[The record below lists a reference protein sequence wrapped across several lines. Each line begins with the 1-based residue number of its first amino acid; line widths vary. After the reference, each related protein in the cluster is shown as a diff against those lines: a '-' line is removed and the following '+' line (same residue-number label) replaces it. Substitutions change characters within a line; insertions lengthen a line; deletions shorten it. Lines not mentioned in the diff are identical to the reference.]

1 MNRTLLS
8 ALPAFVGALLCAPE
22 LVAQRNVIAG
32 RDIQLQD
39 TWALRGYVRSG
50 TYPAGAF
57 AVGAWT
63 TCCNPVTNAIPFQA
77 AMSPNHGYIHFIV
90 ARESN
95 GRLEQISNW
104 SFVKHTFGSSNDPS
118 PCGNCAGPGSFSLV
132 EVGCSDTY
140 ANSQAVNHFDLGPP
154 SEIDPWLGTWDP
166 QCSMFDAGNPAVA
179 PAQACDNVRSLTSQQ
194 SSQLNAGLNNQ
205 MRLYDVDL
213 QVQPA
218 NYFWQAGY
226 LVPGEAESV
235 RDNNLGS
242 RGFTPT
248 WNGTAWAF
256 ADIPNSFQQGT
267 ILQRWPGATITSA
280 TNGTSDGRFYVAVKV
295 SGPINGKYHYEYAV
309 HNRDNKRGM
318 GAFRLPICPTA
329 VVSNIGFH
337 DVDRDPMVAGLRLE
351 GILRQRYSCT
361 ERRAALRLKFQIGP
375 GPPLQVL
382 TVAHQRPVNPIPGN
396 KLADLGKELEVEA
409 LNLSAAAC
417 PGPPL
422 VGERPPLRV
431 VEKKV
436 LARNQPERPD
446 HLRIEEVGVVE
457 GAEDPVVGEDGR
469 QPVLAID
476 HHPPDP
482 AQMVEPEVVA
492 LNLTHR
498 MTERAGQPVKHLAR
512 GVADADHPQ
521 PGQAGQRLGHEPGR
535 IGETDEPRLGR
546 VPFDGPRLFDHHR
559 NRAQRLRQP
568 TKPGRLLPGN
578 PALDR
583 DPFVTRPGRRP
594 AYPEAAHHELG
605 PGYRLFDLL
614 RRADRD
620 PVPGLTRYLTPQ
632 RGHHPGPLDVR
643 IEEGY
648 LRQPK
653 RCPHQPVDQKRRSD
667 SATPKYRYFAHRL
680 NLTT

>member
-63 TCCNPVTNAIPFQA
+63 TCCNPGTNAIPFQA

-337 DVDRDPMVAGLRLE
+337 DVDRDPLNQWTANKVGGELVFSAPNNPLRWNSIFNFWFDCDAGPVTGSTLSLDQFDIGAGASSVLVTGTAPGTLYNEYIGGGCGTTVTPNLFAQGVPFRATLGNALFQMRSLGNPVGAPCAVAFSTQPGTTNVGGCTIYSGSVNGMNVIDLQTADISGAITQNLPIPNDPYLE
-351 GILRQRYSCT
+351 G
-361 ERRAALRLKFQIGP
+361 
-375 GPPLQVL
+375 
-382 TVAHQRPVNPIPGN
+382 
-396 KLADLGKELEVEA
+396 
-409 LNLSAAAC
+409 LNLDLQSVNLVSGGALLNSFNLSNGMRLRIGNSTSAC
-417 PGPPL
+417 P
-422 VGERPPLRV
+422 
-431 VEKKV
+431 
-436 LARNQPERPD
+436 
-446 HLRIEEVGVVE
+446 
-457 GAEDPVVGEDGR
+457 
-469 QPVLAID
+469 
-476 HHPPDP
+476 
-482 AQMVEPEVVA
+482 
-492 LNLTHR
+492 
-498 MTERAGQPVKHLAR
+498 
-512 GVADADHPQ
+512 
-521 PGQAGQRLGHEPGR
+521 
-535 IGETDEPRLGR
+535 
-546 VPFDGPRLFDHHR
+546 
-559 NRAQRLRQP
+559 
-568 TKPGRLLPGN
+568 
-578 PALDR
+578 
-583 DPFVTRPGRRP
+583 
-594 AYPEAAHHELG
+594 
-605 PGYRLFDLL
+605 
-614 RRADRD
+614 
-620 PVPGLTRYLTPQ
+620 
-632 RGHHPGPLDVR
+632 
-643 IEEGY
+643 
-648 LRQPK
+648 
-653 RCPHQPVDQKRRSD
+653 
-667 SATPKYRYFAHRL
+667 
-680 NLTT
+680 

>member
-63 TCCNPVTNAIPFQA
+63 TCCNPGTNAIPFQA

-218 NYFWQAGY
+218 NYYWQAGY
-226 LVPGEAESV
+226 LVPGEAEGV

-337 DVDRDPMVAGLRLE
+337 DVDRDPLNQWTANKVGGELVFSAPNNPLRWNSIFNFWFDCDAGPVTGSTLSLDQFDIGAGASSVLVTGTAPGTLYNEYIGGGCGTTVTPNLFAQGVPFRATLGNALFQMRSLGNPVGAPCAVAFSTMPGTTTIGGCTIYASDVNGMNVIDLQTADVSGAITQNLPIPNDPFLE
-351 GILRQRYSCT
+351 G
-361 ERRAALRLKFQIGP
+361 
-375 GPPLQVL
+375 
-382 TVAHQRPVNPIPGN
+382 
-396 KLADLGKELEVEA
+396 
-409 LNLSAAAC
+409 LNLDLQSVNLVSGGALLNSFNLSNGMRLRIGNSTSAC
-417 PGPPL
+417 P
-422 VGERPPLRV
+422 
-431 VEKKV
+431 
-436 LARNQPERPD
+436 
-446 HLRIEEVGVVE
+446 
-457 GAEDPVVGEDGR
+457 
-469 QPVLAID
+469 
-476 HHPPDP
+476 
-482 AQMVEPEVVA
+482 
-492 LNLTHR
+492 
-498 MTERAGQPVKHLAR
+498 
-512 GVADADHPQ
+512 
-521 PGQAGQRLGHEPGR
+521 
-535 IGETDEPRLGR
+535 
-546 VPFDGPRLFDHHR
+546 
-559 NRAQRLRQP
+559 
-568 TKPGRLLPGN
+568 
-578 PALDR
+578 
-583 DPFVTRPGRRP
+583 
-594 AYPEAAHHELG
+594 
-605 PGYRLFDLL
+605 
-614 RRADRD
+614 
-620 PVPGLTRYLTPQ
+620 
-632 RGHHPGPLDVR
+632 
-643 IEEGY
+643 
-648 LRQPK
+648 
-653 RCPHQPVDQKRRSD
+653 
-667 SATPKYRYFAHRL
+667 
-680 NLTT
+680 